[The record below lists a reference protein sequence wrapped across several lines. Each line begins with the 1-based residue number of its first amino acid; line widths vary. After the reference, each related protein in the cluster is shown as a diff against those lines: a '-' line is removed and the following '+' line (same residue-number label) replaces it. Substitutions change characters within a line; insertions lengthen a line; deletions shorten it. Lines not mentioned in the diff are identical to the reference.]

1 MTSEIV
7 VKMPICDRSV
17 RVRVTAREDGDMDV
31 EILSDCPSID
41 HYAATLGR
49 ITMDDITGF
58 EGSRINRED
67 VRGNMSMIC
76 LAPIAVYQAAWLE
89 CGMMSRRIYGKTG
102 PCTMGTPD
110 VMDKE

>member
-7 VKMPICDRSV
+7 VRMPVCDKSV

-31 EILSDCPSID
+31 EIQSDCPSID
-41 HYAATLGR
+41 HYASTLGR
-49 ITMDDITGF
+49 ITMDDITNF
-58 EGSRINRED
+58 ETSRINREE

-89 CGMMSRRIYGKTG
+89 CGMMSKRLYGKTG
-102 PCTMGTPD
+102 PCSMGIPETMD
-110 VMDKE
+110 NE